1 MHWSVAFTL
10 CMTQKEKVAYNIV
23 VLMPWVQDII
33 IIFVN
38 NLLFSISFML
48 QTKLF
53 PTVHLFWKKYQANL
67 LSQLKE
73 LGGITIAGDGRHDSM
88 GHCAKYCAYT
98 IFCCTFHLAL
108 STLHLFRYII
118 NWTVLLLY
126 YHWCEYHVNVHVD
139 STTFCGLCIDHL
151 CKILSVCI
159 VSCYYSTVS

>member
-1 MHWSVAFTL
+1 MKYQKTTNLNVSDSLYWKKLNLIVINKYMHWSVAFTL
-10 CMTQKEKVAYNIV
+10 CMAQKEKVAYNIV

-98 IFCCTFHLAL
+98 IFCCTLPRIIHFAL
-108 STLHLFRYII
+108 
-118 NWTVLLLY
+118 VQ
-126 YHWCEYHVNVHVD
+126 VH
-139 STTFCGLCIDHL
+139 
-151 CKILSVCI
+151 
-159 VSCYYSTVS
+159 Y